1 MKNLILPSDSVNESL
16 PVDLRDTTSSSPLQ
30 LFQRKQMNIFHSSEK
45 LQLDSSTT
53 LYVQHWTP
61 NTATTR
67 AHLLIIHG
75 YGEHSGRYH
84 EFAQHLSNY
93 AIATTAFDLR
103 GHGRSSGARGHI
115 DNFSDY
121 LNDVERVAISLGKPT
136 FLLGHSLGG
145 LIALDYYRD
154 RTPNFKGLIVT
165 NPYLKLAMKVSW
177 MKRTSVEILSRYLPT
192 LRIPNGLSAKNLSHD
207 MEIVREYDRDP
218 LVFHTLTGNW
228 YRESSRAQQRVCKQN
243 QLAVPLCFVY
253 SEGDNLVSPVASR
266 TLAEQLE
273 SPDKTIIN
281 QGTDY
286 HEVLNEIGRSNL
298 FTKLTA
304 WILERTDRN

>member
-1 MKNLILPSDSVNESL
+1 MKNIILPSDTVNESL
-16 PVDLRDTTSSSPLQ
+16 SVDLRDTTSSSTFQ

-61 NTATTR
+61 NTATIR

-84 EFAQHLSNY
+84 EFAQHLSNHT
-93 AIATTAFDLR
+93 IATSAFDLR
-103 GHGRSSGARGHI
+103 GHGLSSGARGHI
-115 DNFSDY
+115 ENFSDY
-121 LNDVERVAISLGKPT
+121 LDDVERVSTSVGKPT

-154 RTPNFKGLIVT
+154 RAPNFNGLIVT
-165 NPYLKLAMKVSW
+165 NPYLKLAMKVSCV
-177 MKRTSVEILSRYLPT
+177 KRVSVKILSRYLPT
-192 LRIPNGLSAKNLSHD
+192 LRIPNGLSAKDLSHD

-218 LVFHTLTGNW
+218 LVFHTLTGGW
-228 YRESSRAQQRVCKQN
+228 YRESNYAQQRVGKQN
-243 QLAVPLCFVY
+243 KLTVPLCFVY
-253 SEGDNLVSPVASR
+253 SEGDSLVSPSASR
-266 TLAEQLE
+266 ALAEQLE

-281 QGTDY
+281 QGAEY
-286 HEVLNEIGRSNL
+286 HEVLNEVSRSVL
-298 FTKLTA
+298 FGKLAA
-304 WILERTDRN
+304 WILERTTRN